1 MIMKMT
7 INNLLTGA
15 GKAAQWLRPLANLP
29 KDPGSIPRTHMTAYN
44 CQVQGNLIPS
54 YTLTSR
60 QNTNAYKI

>member
-1 MIMKMT
+1 MCRMRDGE
-7 INNLLTGA
+7 L
-15 GKAAQWLRPLANLP
+15 AQWLRALAALSE
-29 KDPGSIPRTHMTAYN
+29 DPGSIPRTHMTAYN